1 MHELGGHV
9 GLVEKHGEWLGS
21 STRPHTKES
30 VDGKDRPVVQ
40 QGGDLLWVKQR
51 TSAECKNVTCYST
64 FQEGTMNAAGKKAP
78 QSPSTCD
85 S

>member
-1 MHELGGHV
+1 M

-21 STRPHTKES
+21 SIGPHTKRS
-30 VDGKDRPVVQ
+30 MDRNVRLVVQ
-40 QGGDLLWVKQR
+40 HDLDLLWVKQH

-64 FQEGTMNAAGKKAP
+64 FQEGTTNVAGKEAP
-78 QSPSTCD
+78 QSPSTYD